1 MKKLFIILAL
11 AGSLSASAATEDVD
25 TVVIKNAREVTIITG
40 DSVQKITVRGREGQP
55 GYVYRSAIEYNSDSF
70 SRTRSVYQS
79 PKVSLHGRKDSTNV
93 EGTAHLAFGVNIPMD
108 AHENVDISP
117 FRSWEIWF
125 IPLQTDFYLSRAH
138 KDFISLGL
146 GFDWRNYRMKNETCF
161 MLVGDEV
168 VGLGTYPQGSK
179 PKFSRV
185 KTFSIN
191 VPLLYS
197 HKFDRDWGIGLGGV
211 FNWNTYASIKTE
223 FKQDGGTHK
232 FVDKKIGQRKFTVDA
247 MAVLYNPLFD
257 LYVKYSPQDVLKE
270 PGVNFSALTVGIYL

>member
-1 MKKLFIILAL
+1 MKKWFVMLAL
-11 AGSLSASAATEDVD
+11 AGSISASAATENND

-40 DSVQKITVRGREGQP
+40 DSVQKITVRGREGQS
-55 GYVYRSAIEYNSDSF
+55 GYVFKSAIEYNGDNF

-79 PKVSLHGRKDSTNV
+79 PKVSLRRDSTSMV
-93 EGTAHLAFGVNIPMD
+93 EGTAHLAFGINIPMD

-125 IPLQTDFYLSRAH
+125 IPLQTDFFLSRSH
-138 KDFISLGL
+138 KDFISVGL
-146 GFDWRNYRMKNETCF
+146 GFDWRNYRMKNDTRF
-161 MLVGDEV
+161 MLVGEEV
-168 VGLGTYPQGSK
+168 VGLGTFPQGAS

-197 HKFDRDWGIGLGGV
+197 HKFDKDWGIGLGGV
-211 FNWNTYASIKTE
+211 INWNTYASIKTS
-223 FKQDGGTHK
+223 FKQDGGSHK
-232 FVDKKIGQRKFTVDA
+232 FVDKHIGQRKFTVDA

-257 LYVKYSPQDVLKE
+257 IYVKYSPQDVLKE
-270 PGVNFSALTVGIYL
+270 PSVNFHALTVGIYL